1 MATDNNI
8 PYYVSYFSFSEPKN
22 TKVIFYSFWNAEQNT
37 IVAQSKY
44 YVYAFLMSR
53 KNLQNCMNF
62 PSYKETASLF
72 CVVFSNL
79 LSKNVDDISK
89 VLEQKIEIFALW
101 IVILLSVTQLI
112 ILQAA
117 CFLFCALMSFDF
129 SIWWSWSFS
138 KILKTVFLAI

>member
-53 KNLQNCMNF
+53 KNPQNCMNF

-72 CVVFSNL
+72 CVVFSKL
-79 LSKNVDDISK
+79 LSKNVDDTSK
-89 VLEQKIEIFALW
+89 VLEQKIEILAL
-101 IVILLSVTQLI
+101 
-112 ILQAA
+112 
-117 CFLFCALMSFDF
+117 
-129 SIWWSWSFS
+129 
-138 KILKTVFLAI
+138 

>member
-22 TKVIFYSFWNAEQNT
+22 TKVIFNSFWNAEQNT

-44 YVYAFLMSR
+44 YVYAFLISR

-79 LSKNVDDISK
+79 LSKNVDDTSK
-89 VLEQKIEIFALW
+89 VLEQKIEILAL
-101 IVILLSVTQLI
+101 
-112 ILQAA
+112 
-117 CFLFCALMSFDF
+117 
-129 SIWWSWSFS
+129 
-138 KILKTVFLAI
+138 

>member
-44 YVYAFLMSR
+44 YVYAFLISR

-79 LSKNVDDISK
+79 LSKNVDDTSK
-89 VLEQKIEIFALW
+89 VLEQKIEILALL

-112 ILQAA
+112 ILQAS
-117 CFLFCALMSFDF
+117 CFLFVLWCHLNFSFDRVDCFPKF
-129 SIWWSWSFS
+129 STPF
-138 KILKTVFLAI
+138 FLTI

>member
-8 PYYVSYFSFSEPKN
+8 PYYILYFSFSEPKN
-22 TKVIFYSFWNAEQNT
+22 TKVIFYSFWNAEQNP
-37 IVAQSKY
+37 IVTQSKY

-53 KNLQNCMNF
+53 KNVQNCMNF

-79 LSKNVDDISK
+79 LSKNVDDTSK
-89 VLEQKIEIFALW
+89 VLEQKIEILALW

-138 KILKTVFLAI
+138 KILKTVVLAI

>member
-44 YVYAFLMSR
+44 YVYAFLISR

-79 LSKNVDDISK
+79 LSKNVDDTSK
-89 VLEQKIEIFALW
+89 VLEQKIEILARL

-138 KILKTVFLAI
+138 KILKTVVLAI